1 MMCAVLKHYMPMLGC
16 DFHDTIP
23 PPGPVVVP
31 KIPHFVSANLM
42 IGPWGALTGKAR
54 PDVISAAAGITL
66 LRTTD
71 IGPLVPH
78 ISAPHYLLP
87 LLILGSASK
96 AEFGATSIT
105 TPDGPVAV
113 CVASV
118 VNFNLNCHGT
128 AVPPLPTGVVLG
140 MTTHFTGFTLGDFLS
155 GLLCMVMDSAVQY
168 VLNRVMGSDRAT
180 RVFNWVQG
188 PIIRALCP
196 GARSLTTALFARGMN
211 PTSVALLSNAVPTLA
226 GLLIGGP
233 IGWDIGVIPLAS
245 GRTTPMGIVTNAATE
260 YLNHPAVHEFAYG
273 TPAPVGDFGP
283 PAGGTPAGS
292 GGTPA
297 GDGGTMM
304 A

>member
-1 MMCAVLKHYMPMLGC
+1 MMCAVLKHYMPMIGG

-23 PPGPVVVP
+23 PPGPVMVP
-31 KIPHFVSANLM
+31 SIPHLVAANLK
-42 IGPWGALTGKAR
+42 IGPWGALTGKDA
-54 PDVISAAAGITL
+54 PDVISAAAGTTL

-96 AEFGATSIT
+96 SEFGATSVLT
-105 TPDGPVAV
+105 SKGPVGV
-113 CVASV
+113 CVGWV
-118 VNFNLNCHGT
+118 VDLHLNCHGT
-128 AVPPLPTGVVLG
+128 ARPPMPTGAVIG
-140 MTTHFTGFTLGDFLS
+140 MTTHFTGFTLGDFLA

-168 VLNRVMGSDRAT
+168 GLNRIMGSDRAS

-196 GARSLTTALFARGMN
+196 GARSMTTALFARGMN
-211 PTSVALLSNAVPTLA
+211 PVATNMLASAVPTLT

-233 IGWDIGVIPLAS
+233 IGWDIALIPTSADP
-245 GRTTPMGIVTNAATE
+245 TTPMGAVTNAVTG
-260 YLNHPAVHEFAYG
+260 YLNDPAVHDFANG
-273 TPAPVGDFGP
+273 EPEPVGDFGSP
-283 PAGGTPAGS
+283 TDGG
-292 GGTPA
+292 GGA
-297 GDGGTMM
+297 GDGGGGGGDGTMM